1 MTIDSTTLYLKYKN
15 TKIKEIY
22 EIILQWY
29 LISIGYRNV
38 ALVYVKS
45 KSKLEQ
51 NIQELKT
58 NHSKELINLEQKL
71 QKLNTELEQVK
82 KQDKINS
89 NLQEFDKASSLLK
102 EIEELK
108 KSKSAAQDYEKNWKK
123 CFKFQ
128 GAGNELEDTTKKD
141 PYCATLWKER
151 AKWVTTNGEPP
162 KNCNYISNVVAFLKS
177 GGVSIA

>member
-1 MTIDSTTLYLKYKN
+1 MKVYG
-15 TKIKEIY
+15 
-22 EIILQWY
+22 QF
-29 LISIGYRNV
+29 IG
-38 ALVYVKS
+38 
-45 KSKLEQ
+45 
-51 NIQELKT
+51 
-58 NHSKELINLEQKL
+58 
-71 QKLNTELEQVK
+71 
-82 KQDKINS
+82 
-89 NLQEFDKASSLLK
+89 
-102 EIEELK
+102 ELK

-177 GGVSIA
+177 GGVSVA